1 MRQKSE
7 MTNFGSLIVSLISV
21 GIAVLFFYNA
31 IANADKIMENGSEL
45 LAILSLAF
53 TSIFAAS
60 GCFFGMHFLKDS
72 MTSKSSHTTIRG
84 GAPA

>member
-21 GIAVLFFYNA
+21 GIAVLFYYNA
-31 IANADKIMENGSEL
+31 VVNADKMMENGSEL

-53 TSIFAAS
+53 ASIFAAS
-60 GCFFGMHFLKDS
+60 GCFFGMHFLTDS
-72 MTSKSSHTTIRG
+72 MIGKSSRTTIRG